1 MILDVI
7 SNEASHKNYIFLKNV
22 HEKIVFQICNHGYKN
37 AACLYLSNGAG

>member
-7 SNEASHKNYIFLKNV
+7 SNDASHKNYTFLKNV
-22 HEKIVFQICNHGYKN
+22 HEKRLSNMSPYLQN

>member
-7 SNEASHKNYIFLKNV
+7 SNEEVIKIIYFSKMFTKN
-22 HEKIVFQICNHGYKN
+22 VFQICNHGYKN